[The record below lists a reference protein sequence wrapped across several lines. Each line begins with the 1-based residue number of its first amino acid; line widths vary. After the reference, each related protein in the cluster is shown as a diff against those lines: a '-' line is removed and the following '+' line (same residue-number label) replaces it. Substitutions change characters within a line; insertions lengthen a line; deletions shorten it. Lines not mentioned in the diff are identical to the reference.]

1 VDELL
6 AQALDAGYLAGIP
19 LGQWYAELDDC
30 FLVTVTEKRTK
41 AEIDG
46 LAEVLSARRDTAAPR
61 PHARLAGAKV

>member
-19 LGQWYAELDDC
+19 LGQWYPELSDC

-46 LAEVLSARRDTAAPR
+46 LAEVLAARRDDSASRATLR
-61 PHARLAGAKV
+61 PAIARH